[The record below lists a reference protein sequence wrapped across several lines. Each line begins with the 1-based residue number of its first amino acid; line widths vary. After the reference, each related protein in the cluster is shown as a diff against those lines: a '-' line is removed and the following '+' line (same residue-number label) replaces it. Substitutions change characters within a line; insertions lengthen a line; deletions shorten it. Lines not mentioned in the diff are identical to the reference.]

1 MRGVAAA
8 LLALLV
14 LAGCA
19 GERRAQ
25 PARPPDIRACFKQL
39 EAMDGVRFRR
49 VPDRR
54 DSASC
59 GWRQGVQLL
68 DVGVPIRGAGTMTC
82 PVALGVARWVRE
94 TAIPATRER
103 MGSPLVGIDS
113 MGTYACRTRN
123 SRPGAPVSEHAS
135 ANAIDISAVRLADGR
150 RITVKAGWDG
160 EDRAARRLLR
170 DLHKGGCRR
179 FNLVLGPEDGR
190 EHEDHFHFDMGRWVD
205 CR

>member
-1 MRGVAAA
+1 MRGIAAA
-8 LLALLV
+8 LLALL
-14 LAGCA
+14 LLSACA

-39 EAMDGVRFRR
+39 EAMPGVVFRR

-59 GWRQGVQLL
+59 GWRQGVQLV
-68 DVGVPIRGAGTMTC
+68 DIGVPIRGANAMSC
-82 PVALGVARWVRE
+82 PVALGLVRWVRE
-94 TAIPATRER
+94 TAVPATRDR
-103 MGSPLVGIDS
+103 MGSALAGIDS

-123 SRPGAPVSEHAS
+123 SRPGAPVSEHAA
-135 ANAIDISAVRLADGR
+135 ANAIDIGGLRLADGR
-150 RITVKAGWDG
+150 RITVKANWDG
-160 EDRAARRLLR
+160 DDKAARRLLR

-179 FNLVLGPEDGR
+179 FNLVLGPEDGP
-190 EHEDHFHFDMGRWVD
+190 EHADHLHFDMGRWVD